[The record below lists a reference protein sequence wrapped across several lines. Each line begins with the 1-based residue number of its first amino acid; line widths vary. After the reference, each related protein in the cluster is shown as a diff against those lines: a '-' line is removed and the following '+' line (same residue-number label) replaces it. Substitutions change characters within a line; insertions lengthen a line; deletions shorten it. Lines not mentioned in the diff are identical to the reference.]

1 MPIDDE
7 LAKLP
12 ESKISKKDIKLEN
25 ISMPN
30 IPTNNPPLSKRLSY
44 YSLKVLSKVNEY
56 LAGGLTVGYFLSIGI
71 YKTINDPQFKE
82 LPFPEIIVH
91 NPYIF
96 LAVSKGWFF
105 GLVVGF
111 TTYTSSRVAKQLVKD
126 YDNKYKKTT
135 LEDSL

>member
-1 MPIDDE
+1 M
-7 LAKLP
+7 
-12 ESKISKKDIKLEN
+12 
-25 ISMPN
+25 
-30 IPTNNPPLSKRLSY
+30 
-44 YSLKVLSKVNEY
+44 
-56 LAGGLTVGYFLSIGI
+56 TVGYFLSIGI